1 MKLSGLIL
9 ANATIVEAAGRRD
22 GMHVRLDGERIAEVS
37 DKPLTGVP
45 KDAPIRDLKGK
56 SLLPGLIDCHV
67 HAMALTAD
75 LTRLERLPVSFV
87 AAHAGKIL
95 AGMLQRGFTTVRDAG
110 GADWG
115 LKEAVRIGLI
125 NGPRLFIAGFAL
137 SQTGGHGDF
146 RSPTTDVDSCPC
158 CSLRAGLAR
167 IADGVTEVRRAARDE
182 LRKGADQI
190 KVMASGGVASPT
202 DPIDNT
208 QYSLEEMSAIVE
220 EARAWNTYVMA
231 HAYTPKAIMRSVQ
244 CGVRTIE
251 HGNLIDDVAARA
263 VAQHGAFVV
272 PTLVTY
278 EAIERHGRQFGFPEE
293 SLAKLDRVARAGL
306 ESLET
311 CRRNGVRMGH
321 GSDLLGEMHGHQ
333 GREFALKGEV
343 LSPADVLA
351 CATTVNAEILG
362 RAGELGVVQP
372 NALADLI
379 VIDGDPLKDLALL
392 GTDGPHLK
400 AVIKGGA
407 FAVDRLG

>member
-1 MKLSGLIL
+1 MIL

-22 GMHVRLDGERIAEVS
+22 AMHLRIDGERLAEIS
-37 DKPLTGVP
+37 DRPLKGG
-45 KDAPIRDLKGK
+45 DALPVIDLKGK
-56 SLLPGLIDCHV
+56 PVLPGLIDCHV
-67 HAMALTAD
+67 HVTALVAD
-75 LTRLERLPVSFV
+75 LSRLERLPMSYV
-87 AAHAGKIL
+87 AAHASKIL
-95 AGMLQRGFTTVRDAG
+95 ESMLRRGFPTVRDAG

-115 LKEAVRIGLI
+115 LKEAARLGII
-125 NGPRLFIAGFAL
+125 NAPRMFIAGYAL

-146 RSPTTDVDSCPC
+146 RAATAEVDACPC

-182 LRKGADQI
+182 RRKGADQI

-202 DPIDNT
+202 DPFGNT

-263 VAQHGAFVV
+263 VAQHGAFVG

-278 EAIERHGRQFGFPEE
+278 EAIGRHGRQFGFPEE